1 MDKEI
6 WDIEKI
12 EDRVAYLCQYDD
24 SMIKQTEL
32 QIKMSVLKELHTISE
47 TLKIIAGIDQPS
59 SSREKR

>member
-47 TLKIIAGIDQPS
+47 TLKIIAGID
-59 SSREKR
+59 